1 MTNQRKEAI
10 KAKLLETRGLI
21 SNIEISREFQINKE
35 MVRQYRNQLNIPT
48 FKEAKRLKVIEL
60 AEKDLGVKSDNQIAK
75 EIGISPGIVGSV
87 RKEKNIQACPR
98 TNCKSKKHFSNKLS
112 QEQYN
117 SLINE
122 LGKLTDIQI
131 AKKYGIAVNTIGY
144 HRRKFKI
151 KAKRTRNQPHEWTIE
166 EINLLGTKS
175 DSKIAS
181 LLNINPHQVSYKRE
195 QLGIKAFYK

>member
-21 SNIEISREFQINKE
+21 SNQEISREFQINKE
-35 MVRQYRNQLNIPT
+35 MVRKYRNQLNIPS

-75 EIGISPGIVGSV
+75 EIGISSDIVSRV

-112 QEQYN
+112 KEQYN
-117 SLINE
+117 SLIND

-151 KAKRTRNQPHEWTIE
+151 KAKQKQNQSHEWTQE
-166 EINLLGTKS
+166 EINLLGTKP
-175 DSKIAS
+175 DIKIAS
-181 LLNINPHQVSYKRE
+181 LLNINPQQVFYKRKK
-195 QLGIKAFYK
+195 LGIKAFDK